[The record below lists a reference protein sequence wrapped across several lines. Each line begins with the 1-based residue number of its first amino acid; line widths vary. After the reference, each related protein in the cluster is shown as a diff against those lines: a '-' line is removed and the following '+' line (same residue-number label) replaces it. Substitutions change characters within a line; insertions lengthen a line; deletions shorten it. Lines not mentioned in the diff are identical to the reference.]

1 MAQAPIS
8 MTRGSEGAPQSAGL
22 MASLVVGLFF
32 IWGFSTVLVD
42 TLIPKLKALFSLS
55 FTEVMLAQ
63 FAFFIAYFLV
73 SVPAGRL
80 LAKIGYVRGIVA
92 GLVIMAI
99 GGLMFAP
106 AASLGLFPAF
116 LAALFVLASGIT
128 ILQVAANPLIAILGD
143 PARSHSRLT
152 LAQAFNSLGTTI
164 GPWVGAVLI
173 LKGMV
178 ALPSADTLSPV
189 ALAALRRTE
198 AQMVQVPFLGIAAVL
213 LAMAAVFWA
222 LRNWKGAPQTE
233 GAQAGPSSLA
243 LITANPRLALGVASI
258 FAYVGAEVSLGSVM
272 ANYLMQ
278 PTTLGLAALEAG
290 KLISL
295 YWGGAMIGRFLGAG
309 VLRYVSPGKVLAAC
323 ALMAGALAATSGLS
337 TGMLAAIS
345 LIAIGLFNSI
355 MFPTIFS
362 LGIEGLGRDTAK
374 GSGLL
379 CMAIVGGAV
388 VPLATGVVADHLGL
402 SLALF
407 VPVVCYGV
415 IAAFGWFARKPAVAR
430 GLASTGA

>member
-8 MTRGSEGAPQSAGL
+8 MTSGSQAAPQSAGK
-22 MASLVVGLFF
+22 MAPLVVGLFF

-55 FTEVMLAQ
+55 FTEVMLTQ

-80 LAKIGYVRGIVA
+80 LAKIGYVRGIVT
-92 GLVIMAI
+92 GLVVMAI

-106 AASLGLFPAF
+106 AASLGVFPGF

-178 ALPSADTLSPV
+178 DLPAADTLSPV
-189 ALAALRRTE
+189 ALAALRKTE
-198 AQMVQVPFLGIAAVL
+198 AQVVQVPFLGIAAVL

-233 GAQAGPSSLA
+233 GAEGGPSSLA

-258 FAYVGAEVSLGSVM
+258 FAYVGAEVSIGSVM

-323 ALMAGALAATSGLS
+323 AVAAGALAATSGLS
-337 TGMLAAIS
+337 TGMLAAVS
-345 LIAIGLFNSI
+345 LISIGLFNSI

-362 LGIEGLGRDTAK
+362 LGIEGLGKDTAK

-388 VPLATGVVADHLGL
+388 VPLATGGVADHLGL
-402 SLALF
+402 GLALF
-407 VPVVCYGV
+407 VPVVCYAV
-415 IAAFGWFARKPAVAR
+415 IAAFGWFARKPA
-430 GLASTGA
+430 LA